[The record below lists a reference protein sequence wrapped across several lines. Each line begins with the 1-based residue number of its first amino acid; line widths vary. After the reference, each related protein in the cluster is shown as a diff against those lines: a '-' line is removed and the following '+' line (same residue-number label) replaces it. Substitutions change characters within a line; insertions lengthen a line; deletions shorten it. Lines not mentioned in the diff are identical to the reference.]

1 MPPAIALSFGAGIVG
16 LALLGKNAAPE
27 PPASVAPAEP
37 EPEETDEVEAP
48 EVTADAAAL
57 DPADEVE
64 AMGPSMA
71 EGYDRLPDGSPLPEL
86 PKGAPSRVKFGVV
99 LFEYEGSQA
108 APGQKAPRS
117 RTKERARELAMEA
130 LAIAKS
136 DFSKA
141 VEKGDPGSTSNAGFV
156 PRGVLEPS
164 VEYALFTLEKGT
176 VHADPIETP
185 RGFWIVRRI
194 Q

>member
-16 LALLGKNAAPE
+16 LALLGKSAAPE
-27 PPASVAPAEP
+27 SPASVAPAEAEP
-37 EPEETDEVEAP
+37 QEAEIDVPEETPAP
-48 EVTADAAAL
+48 PDAEPVDVL
-57 DPADEVE
+57 E
-64 AMGPSMA
+64 PSSVPTV

-99 LFEYEGSQA
+99 LFEYEGAQA

-117 RTKERARELAMEA
+117 RTKERARELDLEA

-141 VEKGDPGSTSNAGFV
+141 VEKGDPGSTANAGFV

-176 VHADPIETP
+176 VHAEPIETP

>member
-1 MPPAIALSFGAGIVG
+1 MIENILAIINPISGYARARQLPMKLQRRLRDEGFSTRIHITQGPNDATDYVHRHGGDDGAVESALRHFAGV
-16 LALLGKNAAPE
+16 L
-27 PPASVAPAEP
+27 VH
-37 EPEETDEVEAP
+37 
-48 EVTADAAAL
+48 
-57 DPADEVE
+57 
-64 AMGPSMA
+64 GPS
-71 EGYDRLPDGSPLPEL
+71 
-86 PKGAPSRVKFGVV
+86 
-99 LFEYEGSQA
+99 
-108 APGQKAPRS
+108 
-117 RTKERARELAMEA
+117 ERARELALEA

-141 VEKGDPGSTSNAGFV
+141 VEKGDPGSTANAGFV

-176 VHADPIETP
+176 VHAEPIETP